1 MLFLRRNNRARSK
14 DHWPT
19 MDVYSDTRCA
29 ETIDSVGIARKG
41 SAEALRPPRICMPT
55 WRRFAQRAY
64 QCGWYEAEDIISNS
78 DDVDLI
84 HAEPGKRFHFTEPWH
99 RRLMWRDV
107 SRRLAYVNS
116 GLRTIRLTKEY
127 DLLFVHCQSWWELL
141 YFNAIDRWKDHCK
154 TSVCWIDEMYA
165 SHVRHYKYWIQSL
178 ARFDHVI
185 LAMEG
190 TVKAVSEAIGR
201 QCHYVPPAVDALR
214 FTPYPKPPVRVI
226 DAYSIGRRQDQIHRS
241 LLKLAEKNGIFYLYD
256 TLQTGDSIAP
266 DYRQHRDLLANL
278 AKRSRYFL
286 VAPGKIDSPEQTK
299 GQIEVG
305 FRYYEGSAA
314 GAVMLGQAPEC
325 ESFRRLFNWP
335 DSVIEIKPDGSDVRD
350 VLERLA
356 EQPERLSE
364 ISRRNAAEAL
374 LRHDWGYRWSEVLEI
389 AGLTPA
395 PALQAR
401 KSCLREMAE
410 IALKPT
416 HLL

>member
-1 MLFLRRNNRARSK
+1 
-14 DHWPT
+14 
-19 MDVYSDTRCA
+19 MDLLSNTRCGQRL
-29 ETIDSVGIARKG
+29 DSVGIAQKE
-41 SAEALRPPRICMPT
+41 SAEALRQPRICMPT
-55 WRRFAQRAY
+55 WRRFAQEAY
-64 QCGWYEAEDIISNS
+64 HCGWYEAENTISNS

-84 HAEPGKRFHFTEPWH
+84 DVEPGEWFHFTWAWH
-99 RRLMWRDV
+99 RRLLWRDV
-107 SRRLAYVNS
+107 SRRLAYVNP

-127 DLLFVHCQSWWELL
+127 DLLFVHCQIWWELFYL
-141 YFNAIDRWKDHCK
+141 NAIDRWKDHCK

-165 SHVRHYKYWIQSL
+165 SDVPGHKYWIESL

-185 LAMEG
+185 LGMAG

-214 FTPYPKPPVRVI
+214 FTPYPRPPVRVI

-256 TLQTGDSIAP
+256 TIQSGESIAP
-266 DYRQHRDLLANL
+266 DFRQHRDLVANL

-286 VAPGKIDSPEQTK
+286 VAPGKINSPETK
-299 GQIEVG
+299 GQIEIG
-305 FRYYEGSAA
+305 LRYFEGSAA
-314 GAVMLGQAPEC
+314 GAVLLGQAPDC
-325 ESFRRLFNWP
+325 EPFRRLFGWP

-350 VLERLA
+350 VLESLA

-389 AGLTPA
+389 AGLTPT
-395 PALQAR
+395 PALEAR
-401 KSCLREMAE
+401 KRCLGELAE
-410 IALKPT
+410 KALEPA